1 MGNKEKI
8 RARGADVGSI
18 EKGKRARILLEDGS
32 WISTSPIIEYFVG
45 NSSVI
50 IETKNHTYII

>member
-1 MGNKEKI
+1 MDNKETI

-18 EKGKRARILLEDGS
+18 GKGKRARILLEDGR